1 MSVQMIYNYH
11 SLGMD
16 ISPQKG
22 TQRQAVKSSWEGTA
36 QAVGMNPSTSVREA
50 AGTADAEPLELNR
63 LRRGKAPFGLFW

>member
-1 MSVQMIYNYH
+1 MIYNYH

-50 AGTADAEPLELNR
+50 AGTADAEPL
-63 LRRGKAPFGLFW
+63 